1 MTNWN
6 VVCRISD
13 GDDYAAPSPHL
24 IIPFDQDGR
33 STVAANRVFHTLAGN
48 SLYPSRIVNDLLML
62 ALAVYTADLR
72 ISRAFGMDRWCRE
85 ITVHL
90 PVFNPDLWRGVEP
103 HLAETLG
110 FLSGDNWHFEFRERT
125 EPVGEDQAD
134 PPERQIDKV
143 ALFSGGLDSFVGAVD
158 LLEGTEDIVALV
170 GQYGAGST
178 HPSQE
183 GTHAILNEAF
193 PDRTIRMGFW
203 VQPSSTEDRSGEDTM
218 RSRSFLFLA
227 LGTAVAASS
236 GDDVPLYVAE
246 NGLISLNVP
255 LTPARMGSFSTRTTH
270 PFFVDSFRTLLH
282 TLGIST
288 PLVLPYRFHTKGE
301 MVRDTKNPDV
311 TGKGLP
317 LTLSCS
323 RPDAGRFDKRPP
335 GTHCGYCVPCIIRL
349 ASMKAAGI
357 STKDA
362 AYYDI
367 VRGGA
372 GPKTAKGRDRRA
384 FELGITRTR
393 SLSRLGLVGEVT
405 AAGPLPD
412 EDVSELADVYL
423 RGIEEVADFLKIK
436 RSR

>member
-6 VVCRISD
+6 VVCRI
-13 GDDYAAPSPHL
+13 GDDDDYSAPSPYL

-48 SLYPSRIVNDLLML
+48 NLYPSEIVNDLLML

-72 ISRAFGMDRWCRE
+72 ISRAFGTDRWSRE

-90 PVFNPDLWRGVEP
+90 PVFSPDLWRGAEP

-110 FLSGDNWHFEFRERT
+110 FLSGDNWHFEFRERP
-125 EPVGEDQAD
+125 ELADEDRAD
-134 PPERQIDKV
+134 LPERQIDKV

-158 LLEGTEDIVALV
+158 LLEGTDDTVALV
-170 GQYGAGST
+170 GQYGSGST
-178 HPSQE
+178 HSSQE
-183 GTHAILNEAF
+183 ETHTILNEAF
-193 PDRTIRMGFW
+193 PDRTTRMGFW
-203 VQPSSTEDRSGEDTM
+203 VQPSSLGDNSSEDTM
-218 RSRSFLFLA
+218 RCRSFLFLA
-227 LGTAVAASS
+227 LGTAVANSS
-236 GDDVPLYVAE
+236 GDEVPLYVAE

-270 PFFVDSFRTLLH
+270 PFFIDSFRTLLN

-301 MVRDTKNPDV
+301 MVRDTKNPNV
-311 TGKGLP
+311 MAKGLP

-323 RPDAGRFDKRPP
+323 RPDAGRFDKRRP

-349 ASMKAAGI
+349 ASMKVAGI

-362 AYYDI
+362 AHYDI

-384 FELGITRTR
+384 FELAITRTR
-393 SLSRLGLVGEVT
+393 CLSRLGLVGEVT
-405 AAGPLPD
+405 SAGPLPD
-412 EDVSELADVYL
+412 DDVSQLVNVYS
-423 RGIEEVADFLKIK
+423 RGIEEVADFLRFK
-436 RSR
+436 RPR

>member
-6 VVCRISD
+6 VVCRI
-13 GDDYAAPSPHL
+13 GENDDYAAQPPHL
-24 IIPFDQDGR
+24 IIPFDEDGR
-33 STVAANRVFHTLAGN
+33 SKLAANRVFSTLVGN
-48 SLYPSRIVNDLLML
+48 NLYPSGIVNDLLML

-72 ISRAFGMDRWCRE
+72 ISRAFGTDRWSRE

-90 PVFNPDLWRGVEP
+90 PVFSPDLWRVAEP

-110 FLSGDNWHFEFRERT
+110 FLSGDNWHFDFRERP
-125 EPVGEDQAD
+125 EQPDDYRAD
-134 PPERQIDKV
+134 LPERQIDKV
-143 ALFSGGLDSFVGAVD
+143 ALLSGGLDSFVGAID
-158 LLEGTEDIVALV
+158 LLEGTDETVALV

-178 HPSQE
+178 HSSQE
-183 GTHAILNEAF
+183 ATHAILKEAF

-203 VQPSSTEDRSGEDTM
+203 VQPSSPGDRSGEDTM

-227 LGTAVAASS
+227 LGTAVANSS
-236 GDDVPLYVAE
+236 GDDIPLYVAE

-270 PFFVDSFRTLLH
+270 PFFIDSFRTLLN

-288 PLVLPYRFHTKGE
+288 PLVLPYRFQTKGE
-301 MVRDTKNPDV
+301 MVRDAKNPDV

-317 LTLSCS
+317 LTVSCS

-384 FELGITRTR
+384 FELAITRTR

-405 AAGPLPD
+405 SAGPLPD
-412 EDVSELADVYL
+412 EDVSELVDVYL